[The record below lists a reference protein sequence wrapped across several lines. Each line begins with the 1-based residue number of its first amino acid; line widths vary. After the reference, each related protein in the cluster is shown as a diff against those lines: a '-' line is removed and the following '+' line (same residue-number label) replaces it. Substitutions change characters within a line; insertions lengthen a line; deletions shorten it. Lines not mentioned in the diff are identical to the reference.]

1 MPSHSTLISFLYSS
15 SLTGPEEVMIMP
27 FSMFTPSGLANPV
40 LRTLPNWLPMRN
52 ATKEIGRDTSIG
64 STLPP
69 RASMLRGLKSNQ
81 SQERIPTIMEQ
92 RPDMLVFLPS
102 YMMAAIMGTNSADIE
117 RLVTR
122 IIAS

>member
-1 MPSHSTLISFLYSS
+1 
-15 SLTGPEEVMIMP
+15 
-27 FSMFTPSGLANPV
+27 
-40 LRTLPNWLPMRN
+40 MRN

-102 YMMAAIMGTNSADIE
+102 YMMAAIMGTNSADME

>member
-1 MPSHSTLISFLYSS
+1 
-15 SLTGPEEVMIMP
+15 MIMP
-27 FSMFTPSGLANPV
+27 FSRFTPSGLTKPV

-102 YMMAAIMGTNSADIE
+102 YMMAAIMGTNSADME